1 MNCPEDGSSLKI
13 RSLIMKITFIT
24 PLAAALM
31 LSGAALAQEQTAPPA
46 ATPPPPSATAP
57 APSATTP
64 SEEPAVTLSPSQLP
78 STTADNAS
86 APILS
91 DEQATAL
98 KNKVVWSSDQKNVG
112 EIAEV
117 VRDGTGRVTELH
129 ADIGGF
135 LGFGETRVRV
145 MPDEVKFMPD
155 RVVLTRSEDQVSTLP
170 KITEN

>member
-1 MNCPEDGSSLKI
+1 
-13 RSLIMKITFIT
+13 MKSITLT
-24 PLAAALM
+24 SLAATLM
-31 LSGAALAQEQTAPPA
+31 LSGAALAQEQIVPPA
-46 ATPPPPSATAP
+46 ASPPSPSVTEP
-57 APSATTP
+57 APSGTQPETP
-64 SEEPAVTLSPSQLP
+64 ALRPSPAQLP
-78 STTADNAS
+78 STADSAS

-98 KNKVVWSSDQKNVG
+98 KNKVVWSSDQKNIG

-129 ADIGGF
+129 ANIGGF

-155 RVVLTRSEDQVSTLP
+155 RVVLTRSEDQVSALP

>member
-1 MNCPEDGSSLKI
+1 M
-13 RSLIMKITFIT
+13 
-24 PLAAALM
+24 
-31 LSGAALAQEQTAPPA
+31 
-46 ATPPPPSATAP
+46 
-57 APSATTP
+57 
-64 SEEPAVTLSPSQLP
+64 
-78 STTADNAS
+78 ADNMS

-91 DEQATAL
+91 DAQAAAL
-98 KNKVVWSSDQKNVG
+98 KNKVVWSSDEKNVG

-117 VRDGTGRVTELH
+117 VRDSTGRVTELH

-145 MPDEVKFMPD
+145 LPDEVKFMPD

>member
-1 MNCPEDGSSLKI
+1 
-13 RSLIMKITFIT
+13 MKIAIIT

-31 LSGAALAQEQTAPPA
+31 LSGAALAQEQTAPAAPTPA
-46 ATPPPPSATAP
+46 PPSVTAP
-57 APSATTP
+57 APSEA
-64 SEEPAVTLSPSQLP
+64 PAVTLSPSELP
-78 STTADNAS
+78 STSADNAS

-155 RVVLTRSEDQVSTLP
+155 RVVLTRSQDQVSSLP